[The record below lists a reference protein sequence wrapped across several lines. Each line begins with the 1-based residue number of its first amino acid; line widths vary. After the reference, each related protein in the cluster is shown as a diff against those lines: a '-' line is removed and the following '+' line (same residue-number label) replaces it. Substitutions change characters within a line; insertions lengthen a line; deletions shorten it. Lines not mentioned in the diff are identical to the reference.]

1 MEAAL
6 ASDFAAHAG
15 APRWW
20 IALSGG
26 VDSVVL
32 LDLLHRWLARNPG
45 PSLTAIHVH
54 HGLQSGADDW
64 AALCQQHCDRY
75 SVPLVIQRVS
85 LTDATALGIEAAA
98 RAARYG
104 VFEALLDSGNIL
116 FQAHHLDDQAETI
129 LLRLLRGAG
138 PQGLSGIPA
147 QRPLGKGLVCRPLL
161 EYAKRELED
170 WARERRLRWVTD
182 PSNSDSRFDRNY
194 LRQQVMPL
202 LAARWPGYR
211 QTFTRAA
218 ALQAESVKFLAQ
230 AGLPQFTSMF
240 GDPGMRLRTDTGE
253 AANEVQLNQALH
265 AWLTRSGVPVPSRAR
280 LQEFSRQLLA
290 SAADRQPELSVGDVV
305 LRRWRDAVYRLPA
318 QFQTDVQSRRLI
330 SPSSGSP
337 ATTYG
342 GIPASLVVAQDLAG
356 DWGELQWRVSASSTL
371 QRGAKVNLRQPLAGE
386 RFALAGRR
394 HKSFK
399 RLCQE
404 AGVPPWWRDRLAVV
418 CVEHRPVA
426 ILGLGLLAEG
436 AGDDL
441 NVTNSG
447 YEPVYI
453 PFVGPNS
460 IE

>member
-1 MEAAL
+1 MESAL
-6 ASDFAAHAG
+6 ESDFAAQAS

-32 LDLLHRWLARNPG
+32 LDLMHRWLARHQG

-64 AALCQQHCDRY
+64 AALCQQQCDRY
-75 SVPLVIQRVS
+75 NIPLETHRVAIG
-85 LTDATALGIEAAA
+85 DATTLGIEAAA
-98 RAARYG
+98 RAARYA
-104 VFEALLDSGNIL
+104 VFEARLNSDDIL
-116 FQAHHLDDQAETI
+116 FQAHHLDDQAETL

-138 PQGLSGIPA
+138 PQGLSGIPG
-147 QRPLGKGLVCRPLL
+147 QRALCKGHVCRPLL
-161 EYAKRELED
+161 EYPKRQLED
-170 WARERRLRWVTD
+170 WARARGLRWVTD
-182 PSNSDSRFDRNY
+182 PSNSDPRFDRNY

-211 QTFTRAA
+211 QTFARAA

-230 AGLPQFTSMF
+230 AALPQCTSIF
-240 GDPGMRLRTDTGE
+240 GDPGMSLLTETGE
-253 AANEVQLNQALH
+253 AATAVQLNQALH
-265 AWLTRSGVPVPSRAR
+265 AWLTRSGVPVPSRVR

-290 SAADRQPELSVGDVV
+290 AAADRQPELSVGDVV
-305 LRRWRDAVYRLPA
+305 LRRWRGAVYRLPA
-318 QFQTDVQSRRLI
+318 DLQATRLSAPSGDI
-330 SPSSGSP
+330 SPG
-337 ATTYG
+337 TDG
-342 GIPASLVVAQDLAG
+342 RIPKSLAVAQHVAA
-356 DWGELQWRVSASSTL
+356 DWGELHWRVSANSRL
-371 QRGAKVNLRQPLAGE
+371 QRGMQVMLRQPLGGE
-386 RFALAGRR
+386 RFALVGRR

-399 RLCQE
+399 QLCQE
-404 AGVPPWWRDRLAVV
+404 AGVPPWWRDRLAVM
-418 CVEHRPVA
+418 CLEHRPVA

-436 AGDDL
+436 ARDDV

-453 PFVGPNS
+453 PFVPPNS